1 MQKIQTPDGS
11 VTFHNEQ
18 FDESYHSRSGA
29 KEEAVKKF
37 VEPCKIKEIAK
48 TGKLRI
54 LDVCFGLS
62 YNTIAAIDAALEENP
77 HCNIEAV
84 GLEIDPEIL
93 QAITEID
100 APFTNF
106 FMMQEAVKNKENG
119 CYKYKNK
126 NVKIE
131 ILLGDAIE
139 TIKTINK
146 DFDVVFLDPFSP
158 KKCPKL
164 WTAPFFADIYKLMVK
179 KGRLATYS
187 CARVVRDNLKAV
199 GFTVFDGPQLW
210 RRGPSTIA
218 VKE

>member
-1 MQKIQTPDGS
+1 MKKILTPDGS
-11 VTFHNEQ
+11 ITFHNEQ

-62 YNTIAAIDAALEENP
+62 YNTVAAIDAALEENTD
-77 HCNIEAV
+77 CKIEAV

-93 QAITEID
+93 RAITEID

-106 FMMQEAVKNKENG
+106 HIIQEAVKNKENNT
-119 CYKYKNK
+119 YKYENK

-131 ILLGDAIE
+131 ILLGDATE
-139 TIKTINK
+139 TIKTINQE
-146 DFDVVFLDPFSP
+146 FDVVFLDPFSP
-158 KKCPKL
+158 KKCPQL
-164 WTAPFFADIYKLMVK
+164 WTAPFFSEIYKRMVQN
-179 KGRLATYS
+179 GRLGTYS

-199 GFTVFDGPQLW
+199 GFVVYDGPQLW
-210 RRGPSTIA
+210 RRGPSTIG
-218 VKE
+218 VKL

>member
-1 MQKIQTPDGS
+1 MQKITTLDGS
-11 VTFHNEQ
+11 ITFHNEQ

-48 TGKLRI
+48 TGKLKI

-62 YNTIAAIDAALEENP
+62 YNTVAAIDAALEENP
-77 HCNIEAV
+77 DCKIEAV
-84 GLEIDPEIL
+84 GLEIDTEIL
-93 QAITEID
+93 NAITEID

-106 FMMQEAVKNKENG
+106 FMMREAVKNKKNNSYTYE
-119 CYKYKNK
+119 NK
-126 NVKIE
+126 NIKIE
-131 ILLGDAIE
+131 ILLGDATEI
-139 TIKTINK
+139 IKTINNE
-146 DFDVVFLDPFSP
+146 FDVVFLDPFSP

-164 WTAPFFADIYKLMVK
+164 WTAPFFAQIYKRMVP

-199 GFTVFDGPQLW
+199 GFAVLDGPQLW
-210 RRGPSTIA
+210 RRGPSTIG
-218 VKE
+218 VKL

>member
-1 MQKIQTPDGS
+1 MKKIITPDGS

-37 VEPCKIKEIAK
+37 VEPCKIKELAK
-48 TGKLRI
+48 TGKVRI

-62 YNTIAAIDAALEENP
+62 YNTVAAIDAALEENP
-77 HCNIEAV
+77 NCTIEAV

-93 QAITEID
+93 QAITEIE

-106 FMMQEAVKNKENG
+106 FMMQEAVKNHYTYEKG
-119 CYKYKNK
+119 
-126 NVKIE
+126 NVKIK
-131 ILLGDAIE
+131 IILGDATE
-139 TIKTINK
+139 TIKTIHQE
-146 DFDVVFLDPFSP
+146 FDVVFLDPFSP
-158 KKCPKL
+158 KKCPQL
-164 WTAPFFADIYKLMVK
+164 WTAPFFAEIYKRLVQN
-179 KGRLATYS
+179 GGLATYS

-199 GFTVFDGPQLW
+199 GFTVIDGPQLW
-210 RRGPSTIA
+210 RRGPSTIG